1 MVSPVPGFV
10 EREMA
15 NREHANLSK
24 WDFSGAAPQEACE
37 TEAHFSNS
45 HLPQGVES
53 TVL

>member
-1 MVSPVPGFV
+1 
-10 EREMA
+10 MA
-15 NREHANLSK
+15 NREHANLSQ